1 MTTQEYEYWKL
12 RQQVR
17 AQKDKRRKRESYA
30 RKQGWG
36 LGFVEE
42 DWNNAPTMAQFRKMS
57 PTRRQQTINDW
68 TEIIKDRNE
77 QFEGRLSSL
86 TNVKSVY
93 ARSKKIDIKDVDKV
107 PKASIRAWVESMQ
120 GNVLGYLK
128 HDKVADLMD
137 YIKAMDLDETFKED
151 FMKYIQAKLDHKGEK
166 VDYDDYFIKTSP
178 EQIMRNIDYYKM
190 EFLQFTNAIGEHQY
204 DIIDGRITLVD
215 NTMGR
220 L

>member
-1 MTTQEYEYWKL
+1 MNTQEYEYWKL

-36 LGFVEE
+36 LGFEEE
-42 DWNNAPTMAQFRKMS
+42 DWFNAPTMAQFRKMTS
-57 PTRRQQTINDW
+57 EKRKQTIEDW

-77 QFEGRLSSL
+77 QFEGRLA
-86 TNVKSVY
+86 NIKGVKSLY
-93 ARSKKIDIKDVDKV
+93 ARKKEIDIKDVDKQ
-107 PKASIRAWVESMQ
+107 PKALIRAWVEAMQ

-128 HDKVADLMD
+128 NAKVADLMD
-137 YIKAMDLDETFKED
+137 YIKAMDLDATFKDD
-151 FMKYIQAKLDHKGEK
+151 FIKYIQAKLDHKGEK

-204 DIIDGRITLVD
+204 DIIDGKITLVD
-215 NTMGR
+215 NTMG
-220 L
+220 

>member
-1 MTTQEYEYWKL
+1 MNIQEYEYWKL
-12 RQQVR
+12 RQQIR

-36 LGFVEE
+36 LGFLEE
-42 DWNNAPTMAQFRKMS
+42 NWNNAPTMAQFRKMT
-57 PTRRQQTINDW
+57 PARRQQTINDW

-77 QFEGRLSSL
+77 QFEGRLA
-86 TNVKSVY
+86 NIKGVKSLY
-93 ARSKKIDIKDVDKV
+93 ASNKGIDIKEVDKM
-107 PKASIRAWVESMQ
+107 PKVSIRAWVEAMQ

-128 HDKVADLMD
+128 NAKVADLMD
-137 YIKAMDLDETFKED
+137 YIKAMDLDATFKDD
-151 FMKYIQAKLDHKGEK
+151 FIKYIQAKLDHKGEK

-190 EFLQFTNAIGEHQY
+190 EFLQFTNAIGEHKY

-215 NTMGR
+215 NTMG
-220 L
+220 